1 MQNWAPGPYPDWY
14 KSYLYYK
21 EVAENYS
28 TSWILKATE
37 TVEPWKLLNLFLSL
51 QPQSFTMT
59 HFQEAGFDRLSDFT
73 ISFHYVSANMM

>member
-28 TSWILKATE
+28 TSWILKTTQTLE
-37 TVEPWKLLNLFLSL
+37 LFNLFFEFST
-51 QPQSFTMT
+51 PIFHTT
-59 HFQEAGFDRLSDFT
+59 HFQDAGFDRLSDFS